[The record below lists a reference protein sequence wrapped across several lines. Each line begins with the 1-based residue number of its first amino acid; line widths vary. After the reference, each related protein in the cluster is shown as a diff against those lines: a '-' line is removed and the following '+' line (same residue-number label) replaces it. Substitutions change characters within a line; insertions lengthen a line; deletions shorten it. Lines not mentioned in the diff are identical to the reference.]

1 MKFEA
6 TVLEWGGDALMF
18 LEDANNAFVVLF
30 GDAAPAALRDMA
42 IIHNGQGTTAD
53 PAPGDTLTFGDLS
66 YKITAVGE
74 EAKVT
79 LKELGHCTLKFK
91 AASEPDLPGCI
102 HLDGP
107 TPSVSDIK
115 EGMKITIG

>member
-6 TVLEWGGDALMF
+6 TVLEWGPDALMF
-18 LEDANNAFVVLF
+18 LEDPDNPFIVLF
-30 GDAAPAALRDMA
+30 GEAAPDALREMA
-42 IIHNGQGTTAD
+42 IIHNGKGTDGD
-53 PAPGDTLTFGDLS
+53 PAPGDTFSFGDFT

-79 LKELGHCTLKFK
+79 LRELGHCTVKFT
-91 AASEPDLPGCI
+91 AADEPDLPGCI

-107 TPSVSDIK
+107 TPAVSDIV